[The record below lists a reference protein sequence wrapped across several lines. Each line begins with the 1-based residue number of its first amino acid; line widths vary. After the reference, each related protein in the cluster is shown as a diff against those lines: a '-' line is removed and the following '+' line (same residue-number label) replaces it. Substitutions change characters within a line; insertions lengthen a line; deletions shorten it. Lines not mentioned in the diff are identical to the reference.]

1 VSSCLSDRN
10 KEIKMADSFI
20 QDDQQQLVER
30 LSRESGGLDE
40 SAFVSSAGGRAI
52 GFVAKVISRY
62 NYNHYNAVAVQV
74 GLAGSMPVVVGSQVR
89 AVNVAESFISQG
101 NLPAGKYVIM
111 FKIGE
116 YYVFYAPV

>member
-1 VSSCLSDRN
+1 
-10 KEIKMADSFI
+10 MAESYF
-20 QDDQQQLVER
+20 QNEQQQFIER
-30 LSRESGGLDE
+30 LLRSSEGLDE
-40 SAFVSSAGGRAI
+40 SSFVSSAGGRAI
-52 GFVAKVISRY
+52 GFVAKVISKY
-62 NYNHYNAVAVQV
+62 NYNHYNVMAVEV
-74 GLAGSMPVVVGSQVR
+74 GMAGSMPMIVGNEVR

>member
-1 VSSCLSDRN
+1 
-10 KEIKMADSFI
+10 MADSFI

>member
-1 VSSCLSDRN
+1 
-10 KEIKMADSFI
+10 MAESYF
-20 QDDQQQLVER
+20 QNEQQQFVQR
-30 LSRESGGLDE
+30 LLRSSEGLDE
-40 SAFVSSAGGRAI
+40 SAFVSSAGGRAV
-52 GFVAKVISRY
+52 GFVAKVISKY
-62 NYNHYNAVAVQV
+62 NYNHYNVIAVEI
-74 GLAGSMPVVVGSQVR
+74 GMAGSMPMIVGNEVR

>member
-1 VSSCLSDRN
+1 
-10 KEIKMADSFI
+10 MAESYF
-20 QDDQQQLVER
+20 QNEQQQFVQR
-30 LSRESGGLDE
+30 LLRSSEGLDE

-52 GFVAKVISRY
+52 GFVAKVISKY
-62 NYNHYNAVAVQV
+62 NYNHYNVMAVEV
-74 GLAGSMPVVVGSQVR
+74 GMAGSMPMIVGNEVR